1 MLTYT
6 IDRIDHKNAGIARE
20 WALCK
25 HYHIDRTSHD
35 NLPYDKGSD
44 LDTASKHI
52 SIKASGFTLMSGS
65 LCEGRESFDGIWALY
80 ESRVH
85 SDTFAYVTNDYTVYE
100 MSLAEFKRFVYTF
113 AVTARDSEKNGGHM
127 KIRMH
132 KESKKMLAWLSEQ
145 IPS

>member
-25 HYHIDRTSHD
+25 HYNINRTSHD

-65 LCEGRESFDGIWALY
+65 LCEGRESFDGIWSLY

-113 AVTARDSEKNGGHM
+113 AVTARDSEKNGGHI

-132 KESKKMLAWLSEQ
+132 KESKKMLNWLSEQ

>member
-25 HYHIDRTSHD
+25 HYHINRTSHD

-52 SIKASGFTLMSGS
+52 SIKVNLARRASG
-65 LCEGRESFDGIWALY
+65 
-80 ESRVH
+80 
-85 SDTFAYVTNDYTVYE
+85 
-100 MSLAEFKRFVYTF
+100 
-113 AVTARDSEKNGGHM
+113 AR
-127 KIRMH
+127 R
-132 KESKKMLAWLSEQ
+132 
-145 IPS
+145 